1 MAKMPR
7 IMRFLII
14 GYSLLYYIPMASAQ
28 EPKVKVFLQGD
39 ETSVKP
45 IRLGDTYVLSID
57 DVAKLMGQSIKV
69 SEDRIEIGSTSTQN
83 ADQSV
88 AASSGRLPAPSK
100 WNPTLTKNMNAASI
114 RAMSAIERYRDV
126 MSPLSHSEQEIKQY
140 QVEAEKSLDEVR
152 ISAESGADKA
162 IEQMMR
168 LYLHQIVMTSSR
180 MTLLILQSKPNEI
193 SPVYFEFLKDA
204 EVCKRE
210 IQGVMDAG
218 SYSEENAKGRQ
229 CVHPTVVRK

>member
-1 MAKMPR
+1 MPR

-14 GYSLLYYIPMASAQ
+14 GYSLLYYKPMASAQ

-57 DVAKLMGQSIKV
+57 DVAKPMGQSIKV

-88 AASSGRLPAPSK
+88 ASSSGHLPAPSK

-114 RAMSAIERYRDV
+114 RAMSAIEKYRDV
-126 MSPLSHSEQEIKQY
+126 MSPLSHSEQEIKRY

-152 ISAESGADKA
+152 ISAESAADKA
-162 IEQMMR
+162 IEQMMQ
-168 LYLHQIVMTSSR
+168 LYLHQIVMTSSG
-180 MTLLILQSKPNEI
+180 MTLLILQSKRNEI
-193 SPVYFEFLKDA
+193 SPSILNFSKMRRSA
-204 EVCKRE
+204 RE
-210 IQGVMDAG
+210 RFK
-218 SYSEENAKGRQ
+218 E
-229 CVHPTVVRK
+229 